1 MRHDIKNGRA
11 AQIYASPNRGL
22 SDSLPREDVPCS
34 GDFRNLCPT
43 LTDCWVYKPPL
54 KSRKQYSA
62 PYRPMPEITKRV
74 DRVEHT
80 RRIERAEKLLQKGK
94 AAEALEEYLLILRD
108 DPENDTVRQLSAD
121 LCLSQDRTRDAVGL
135 LGQLFERQ
143 VNAGDAT
150 RASLTYKKLARHGS
164 PTWEQ
169 KFRFGQLLEG
179 SNKKLAVGTYESA
192 LSDLAKLDNKKGAL
206 EILGRVVAL
215 EPVQANF
222 LRIAELCS
230 ELGESKAAAEAF
242 KQVAHLAAAANND
255 PAQWYE
261 RAYQEDSSDE
271 EIALAYGRSLL
282 TQGQVGAAI
291 FILEP
296 QVNAGK
302 NSPELRE
309 IYAEALLAA
318 GRYAEAEPL
327 VWQLFEQNP
336 NRVQQVSTLIGQLL
350 DAELDDTAVSLARKL
365 GQFQA
370 KRGERRQFL
379 AAMQDLTATRHSS
392 SAMLEFLSELFN
404 AANREGDYCQTLLKL
419 FDLYCSTGDFAKAA
433 ECLDRAAEVDPYD
446 SGHGKRLE
454 MLKGKIDDK
463 RFAVIAAR
471 FTSTSPTAAE
481 KAIEHEAT
489 LGASTLQDLMLQAEI
504 LVQYGMRNKAVE
516 RLQRIQE
523 LFPRE
528 EERNEDLQRLYL
540 SAGMTPSYPGSAP
553 RQASAPPIPAPVAT
567 PAQPVIDPAS
577 EMRNVTRVAEITRK
591 LYHQTTAQA
600 VLSTAVNEIGAHWE
614 VSRCLAAMRTP
625 GSAPTA
631 AQEFCGKNVKG
642 GSPSA
647 IKDLVCAL
655 QDLAFSYSPNEP
667 LIIAD
672 AQRAPE
678 LQPAQSAIVELAVT
692 SLIAFPLTNGN
703 DPVGVLLLLHN
714 KARAWPQ
721 TDVVVLKTLADQ
733 MVIALNNAGLRR
745 LVKNLSVTEEKSG
758 LLKRSSYLDLLLAE
772 SKRAVQNSA
781 PLSVLLLRFGRGA
794 ALLKEYGEAAIEAV
808 MEKIGQQFA
817 AQIRTNDLAFR
828 YDTATVALIL
838 GDTAE
843 KEAMMA
849 IEKLRK
855 VVAEI
860 RLPAKN
866 ESAQGPSLEFS
877 AGLAEA
883 VVRESYDPVDIV
895 TEVINRAEHALA
907 TSLAQGPAKVVALA
921 PALATG
927 AVA

>member
-1 MRHDIKNGRA
+1 
-11 AQIYASPNRGL
+11 
-22 SDSLPREDVPCS
+22 
-34 GDFRNLCPT
+34 
-43 LTDCWVYKPPL
+43 
-54 KSRKQYSA
+54 
-62 PYRPMPEITKRV
+62 MPEITKRV
-74 DRVEHT
+74 ERAELV

-94 AAEALEEYLLILRD
+94 AAEALEEYLLALRE

-121 LCLSQDRTRDAVGL
+121 LCLSQNRGRDAVNL
-135 LGQLFERQ
+135 LGELFERQ

-192 LSDLAKLDNKKGAL
+192 LSDLAKLNDRKGAL
-206 EILGRVVAL
+206 QVLGRVVEL

-222 LRIAELCS
+222 LRVAELCS
-230 ELGESKAAAEAF
+230 ELGESKAAAEGF
-242 KQVAHLAAAANND
+242 KRVAQLTEASGGD
-255 PAQWYE
+255 PGQWYE

-271 EIALAYGRSLL
+271 QIALAYGKSLL
-282 TQGQVGAAI
+282 GQGQVGAAI

-302 NSPELRE
+302 NSPELRD

-336 NRVQQVSTLIGQLL
+336 NRITQVTTLIGQLL
-350 DAELDDTAVSLARKL
+350 ESEQDATAVSLARKL

-379 AAMQDLTATRHSS
+379 AAMQDLTAARRTSS
-392 SAMLEFLSELFN
+392 EMLEFLSELFN
-404 AANREGDYCQTLLKL
+404 GANREGDYCQTLLKL
-419 FDLYCSTGDFAKAA
+419 FDVYCGTGDFGKAA
-433 ECLDRAAEVDPYD
+433 ECLDRAAEVDPYEP
-446 SGHGKRLE
+446 GHAKRLDL
-454 MLKGKIDDK
+454 LKSKIDENK
-463 RFAVIAAR
+463 FKEIASR
-471 FTSTSPTAAE
+471 FTSTSPTAAQ

-504 LVQYGMRNKAVE
+504 LVQYGMRNKAME

-540 SAGMTPSYPGSAP
+540 AAGVTPKYVGSAP
-553 RQASAPPIPAPVAT
+553 L
-567 PAQPVIDPAS
+567 PAQTSVPAVAAAVAAAPTADPAA
-577 EMRNVTRVAEITRK
+577 ELRNVTRVAEITRK
-591 LYHQTTAQA
+591 LYHQGSAPA
-600 VLSTAVNEIGAHWE
+600 VLTTAVNEIGAHWE
-614 VSRCLAAMRTP
+614 VSRCVASMRTP

-631 AQEFCGKNVKG
+631 VQEFCGRGVKE
-642 GSPSA
+642 GSPAA
-647 IKDLVCAL
+647 IKEVMIAL
-655 QDLAFSYSPNEP
+655 QDMASDEP
-667 LIIAD
+667 VLISD
-672 AQRAPE
+672 AQRGPE
-678 LQPAQSAIVELAVT
+678 LQNVRKAVT
-692 SLIAFPLTNGN
+692 ELGATAVLALPLSNGA
-703 DPVGVLLLLHN
+703 DSVGVLALLHN
-714 KARAWPQ
+714 KPRAWPH
-721 TDVVVLKTLADQ
+721 TDAVVLKTLADQ

-758 LLKRSSYLDLLLAE
+758 LLKRGSYLDLLLAE
-772 SKRAVQNSA
+772 SKRAVQNAA
-781 PLSVLLLRFGRGA
+781 PFSVLLLQFGRSA
-794 ALLKEYGEAAIEAV
+794 ALVKEYGEAAVESV
-808 MEKIGQQFA
+808 MDKIGQQFA
-817 AQIRTNDLAFR
+817 ANIRTNDLAFR
-828 YDTATVALIL
+828 YDTTTIALIL

-855 VVAEI
+855 IIAGVH
-860 RLPAKN
+860 LPAKDGTPKGH
-866 ESAQGPSLEFS
+866 AMEFS

-883 VVRESYDPVDIV
+883 VVRENYDPVDIV
-895 TEVINRAEHALA
+895 TEVINRAEQALS
-907 TSLAQGPAKVVALA
+907 TSAAQGPGKIVSLVAALA
-921 PALATG
+921 AG

>member
-1 MRHDIKNGRA
+1 
-11 AQIYASPNRGL
+11 
-22 SDSLPREDVPCS
+22 
-34 GDFRNLCPT
+34 
-43 LTDCWVYKPPL
+43 
-54 KSRKQYSA
+54 
-62 PYRPMPEITKRV
+62 MPEITKRV
-74 DRVEHT
+74 ERSEIV

-94 AAEALEEYLLILRD
+94 AAEALEEYLQALRD

-121 LCLSQDRTRDAVGL
+121 LCLSQNRGRDAVHL
-135 LGQLFERQ
+135 LGELFERQ

-150 RASLTYKKLARHGS
+150 RASLTYKKLARHGN

-192 LSDLAKLDNKKGAL
+192 LSDLAKLNDKKGAL
-206 EILGRVVAL
+206 QVLGRVVEL
-215 EPVQANF
+215 EPIQANF
-222 LRIAELCS
+222 LRVAELCS
-230 ELGESKAAAEAF
+230 ELGESKAAAEGF
-242 KQVAHLAAAANND
+242 KRVAHLTQASGGD

-271 EIALAYGRSLL
+271 QIALAYGKSLL
-282 TQGQVGAAI
+282 AQGQVGAAI

-296 QVNAGK
+296 QLNAGK
-302 NSPELRE
+302 NSPELRD

-336 NRVQQVSTLIGQLL
+336 SHISQVTALIGQLQESEQ
-350 DAELDDTAVSLARKL
+350 DATAVSLARKL

-379 AAMQDLTATRHSS
+379 AAMQELTAARRASPE
-392 SAMLEFLSELFN
+392 MLEFLSELFN
-404 AANREGDYCQTLLKL
+404 AANREVDYCQTLLKL
-419 FDLYCSTGDFAKAA
+419 FDVYCGTGDFAKAA
-433 ECLDRAAEVDPYD
+433 ECLDRAAEVDPYEP
-446 SGHGKRLE
+446 GHAKRLDI
-454 MLKGKIDDK
+454 LKSKIDENK
-463 RFAVIAAR
+463 FKEIASR
-471 FTSTSPTAAE
+471 FTSTSPTAAQ

-504 LVQYGMRNKAVE
+504 LVQYGMRNKAME

-540 SAGMTPSYPGSAP
+540 AAGVTPSYAGSASK
-553 RQASAPPIPAPVAT
+553 SAPASVPVAAAAPVA
-567 PAQPVIDPAS
+567 DPAA

-591 LYHQTTAQA
+591 LYHQGTAPA
-600 VLSTAVNEIGAHWE
+600 VLTTAVNEIGAHWE
-614 VSRCLAAMRTP
+614 VSRCVALMRTP

-631 AQEFCGKNVKG
+631 VQEFCGKGIKEAD
-642 GSPSA
+642 PAA
-647 IKDLVCAL
+647 IKEVMIAL
-655 QDLAFSYSPNEP
+655 QDATSNEP
-667 LIIAD
+667 SIIND

-678 LQPAQSAIVELAVT
+678 LQSVRKAVT
-692 SLIAFPLTNGN
+692 ELEAVAMLALPLSNGE
-703 DPVGVLLLLHN
+703 DSVGVLALMHN
-714 KARAWPQ
+714 KPRVWPH
-721 TDVVVLKTLADQ
+721 TDAVVLKTLADQ

-758 LLKRSSYLDLLLAE
+758 LLKRGSYLDLLLAE
-772 SKRAVQNSA
+772 SKRALQNSA
-781 PLSVLLLRFGRGA
+781 ALSVLLLQFGRSV
-794 ALLKEYGEAAIEAV
+794 ALVKEYGEAAVESA
-808 MEKIGQQFA
+808 MDKIGQQFA
-817 AQIRTNDLAFR
+817 ANIRTNDLAFR
-828 YDTATVALIL
+828 YDTTTIALIL

-855 VVAEI
+855 IIAGVH
-860 RLPAKN
+860 LPAKDGS
-866 ESAQGPSLEFS
+866 ERGHAMEFS

-907 TSLAQGPAKVVALA
+907 TALAQGPGKVVVLGATLA
-921 PALATG
+921 AG